1 MRDLH
6 REQMD
11 SRGRFWSVTKNLNK
25 EFDRITSLHLKF
37 ADTVT
42 EFVGNM
48 SFLYLH
54 IIWFGAWIGINI
66 GWIYPGREFDPYPFG
81 LLTMI
86 VSLEAIFLTT
96 LVMVSQNVQAKRS
109 ELRAELDYQVNLKA
123 EKEVVAIH
131 EELRENN
138 DMTQRLIEMVE
149 TKKGRLK

>member
-1 MRDLH
+1 MN
-6 REQMD
+6 
-11 SRGRFWSVTKNLNK
+11 T
-25 EFDRITSLHLKF
+25 
-37 ADTVT
+37 
-42 EFVGNM
+42 
-48 SFLYLH
+48 
-54 IIWFGAWIGINI
+54 
-66 GWIYPGREFDPYPFG
+66 GWINPGHEFDPYPFG

-138 DMTQRLIEMVE
+138 EMTQRLIDLTG
-149 TKKGRLK
+149 TKKGRGR